1 MYVVCKQKTA
11 YEMRSSD
18 WSSDVCS
25 SDLDWVA
32 FPPRRRPR
40 TERKGRPVPGHVYS
54 LERRDLLAESRSC
67 AARWPRPDCP
77 ENVLPATWGGSSRER
92 YARLPCL
99 LRSQSRD
106 PNRSGRSSSPIPNG
120 LPCLA

>member
-1 MYVVCKQKTA
+1 
-11 YEMRSSD
+11 MRISD

-25 SDLDWVA
+25 SDL
-32 FPPRRRPR
+32 R
-40 TERKGRPVPGHVYS
+40 TERKGRPVPGHGYS
-54 LERRDLLAESRSC
+54 LERRDLLDESRSC

-92 YARLPCL
+92 YARLHCL

-120 LPCLA
+120 LPSLGRGSLWERWWNYV